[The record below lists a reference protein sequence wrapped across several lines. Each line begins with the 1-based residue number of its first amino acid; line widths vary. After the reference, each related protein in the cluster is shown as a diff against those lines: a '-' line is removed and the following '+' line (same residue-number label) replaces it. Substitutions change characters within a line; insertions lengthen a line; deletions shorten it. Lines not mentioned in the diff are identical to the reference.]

1 MDWTDKIRLKHLS
14 FLLSL
19 EETNNLSLTAK
30 ALNTT
35 QPGVSKWLKDLESE
49 MGVTLFERHSRG
61 MLPTRHGEILIAH
74 AKRIVS
80 NLDRASKDMH
90 ALKEGAWAKVVIGTS
105 GSAAASTL
113 PRAVTLLME
122 EQPGLSIE
130 LFEDTLDR
138 LLPRLVQG
146 ELDLLVA
153 RTWEGALD
161 VDIATEGLFEEVLS
175 VLARQDH
182 PIFELN
188 TIQWHDL
195 LAYPWLLPPLD
206 STVRAA
212 FERSLQLAGWPAPP
226 HQIISNSV
234 VSNLAIARNSLAL
247 FTLSQRSGRGLCDLS
262 RLREVPIPLTHKEAI
277 TLYWRKSTIDSRS
290 VELTKNAL
298 RRAAHAGL
306 SASVPAESAQPA
318 SNLI

>member
-1 MDWTDKIRLKHLS
+1 MDWTEKIRLKHLS

-19 EETNNLSLTAK
+19 QETNNLSLTAK

-35 QPGVSKWLKDLESE
+35 QPGVSKWLKELESE
-49 MGVTLFERHSRG
+49 MGVILFERHSRG
-61 MLPTRHGEILIAH
+61 MFPTRHGQVLIAH

-80 NLDRASKDMH
+80 NLDRASKDMQ

-113 PRAVTLLME
+113 PHAVTLLME
-122 EQPGLSIE
+122 EQADLNIE

-146 ELDLLVA
+146 ELDLIVA

-161 VDIATEGLFEEVLS
+161 VDVATEELFEEVLS
-175 VLARQDH
+175 VLARHDH
-182 PIFELN
+182 PVFDLAS
-188 TIQWHDL
+188 IQWQDL
-195 LAYPWLLPPLD
+195 LQYPWLLPTPD

-212 FERSLQLAGWPAPP
+212 FDRSISLAGWAAPP

-234 VSNLAIARNSLAL
+234 ISNLAIARRSLAL
-247 FTLSQRSGRGLCDLS
+247 FTLSQRSGRSLFDLS
-262 RLREVPIPLTHKEAI
+262 RIREVPISLTHKEPI
-277 TLYWRKSTIDSRS
+277 TLYWRKNTIDSRS
-290 VELTKNAL
+290 LALTKNAL
-298 RRAAHAGL
+298 RRAAHLNQAAL
-306 SASVPAESAQPA
+306 PPPT
-318 SNLI
+318 